1 MNLGKSIRCLQEDRS
16 MPCTKLAELL
26 DVAPQQLSRWRRSED
41 LKVSVALKVAA
52 VFGLTLD
59 ELLKH
64 GIE

>member
-1 MNLGKSIRCLQEDRS
+1 

>member
-1 MNLGKSIRCLQEDRS
+1 MDLGKSIRRLQDDQS

-26 DVAPQQLSRWRRSED
+26 NVAPQQLSRWRGSKD